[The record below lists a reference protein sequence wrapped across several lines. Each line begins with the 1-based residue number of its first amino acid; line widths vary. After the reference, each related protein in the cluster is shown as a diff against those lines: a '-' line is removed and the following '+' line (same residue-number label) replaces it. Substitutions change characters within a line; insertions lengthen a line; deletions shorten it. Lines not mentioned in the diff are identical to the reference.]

1 MRRADTRERGE
12 AVVLMYHRVADVE
25 HDPWRLAV
33 TPGNFEQHLA
43 VIRERCRPTSLAK
56 LAAGL
61 EAGSLPPR
69 SVVVTFDDGY
79 RDNLHVAK
87 PLLEQYE
94 IPATVF
100 VVSGYV
106 DSDRDFWWDEL
117 AQLSGRTSLPE
128 LANDRAARERLRSL
142 PSSQRLDALDALW
155 ERAGLTRPPAT
166 LVSTGREIASLEET
180 GLIEVGGHTAT
191 HAWLPGLTSEEQAD
205 EIASGK
211 SALDELLGRPTE
223 SFAYPH
229 GEFAPVTPGLVR
241 DLGFRRACAGMRGAV
256 SVDSPLHA
264 IPRVHVEDLSG
275 ADFGRLLDRWLLPL
289 ATRR

>member
-1 MRRADTRERGE
+1 
-12 AVVLMYHRVADVE
+12 MYHRVADVA

-33 TPGNFEQHLA
+33 SPENFEQHLA
-43 VIRERCRPTSLAK
+43 AVSERGRPISLAE

-61 EAGSLPPR
+61 EAGSVPRR

-87 PLLEQYE
+87 PLLERYE

-117 AQLSGRTSLPE
+117 AELSGRTSLPE

-180 GLIEVGGHTAT
+180 GLIQVGGHTAT
-191 HAWLPGLTSEEQAD
+191 HACLPALPPEEQLD
-205 EIASGK
+205 EIRSGK
-211 SALDELLGRPTE
+211 DALDRLLGRPTT
-223 SFAYPH
+223 SFSYPH
-229 GEFAPVTPGLVR
+229 GELDPATVDLVGQA
-241 DLGFRRACAGMRGAV
+241 GFRRACAGAAGAV
-256 SVDSPLHA
+256 TARTPVLA
-264 IPRVHVEDLSG
+264 IPRFTSRTCP
-275 ADFGRLLDRWLLPL
+275 A
-289 ATRR
+289 RRSRRSSIAG